1 MSFQQEDAMEDNA
14 EVTFTFD
21 KGKGI
26 TVRKESLANN
36 PTKEIFA

>member
-14 EVTFTFD
+14 EVTFTFG

-26 TVRKESLANN
+26 TVWGL
-36 PTKEIFA
+36 T